1 MVLAK
6 SPFFTAGWPFLR
18 TPENQNKTLEVLGA
32 EMLNSYRKPY
42 PISELCRRAEW
53 IRLETI
59 RQIAGAGLGH
69 YSSTFSAA
77 ELLAALYYRTLR
89 LDPVNPQCPDRDKF
103 LLGKGHIAVG
113 LWPILADLGYF
124 PTDWLDSFGKID
136 SPLTDHPNM
145 RVVPGIDFSSG
156 SLGHNLSVGVG
167 MCIASRYKKGEDRT
181 FVLLGDGEIHEG
193 QVWEAVMSASH
204 YKLGN
209 LVAIVDANG
218 SSADGPTSD
227 VMNIEPIAGRFE
239 AFGWRAVE
247 IDGNDM
253 EQIVEALDGLPPSS
267 SDVPTVIVA
276 RTLKGK
282 GVSFMEASPREWHMG
297 FMGPADRQ
305 KAEQEIR
312 ERMQ

>member
-1 MVLAK
+1 MSRPDYPPPPANAPERPYSVD
-6 SPFFTAGWPFLR
+6 FLR
-18 TPENQNKTLEVLGA
+18 W
-32 EMLNSYRKPY
+32 
-42 PISELCRRAEW
+42 RAEW

-77 ELLAALYYRTLR
+77 ELLAVLYYRILR
-89 LDPVNPQCPDRDKF
+89 LDPTNPEWLGRDKF
-103 LLGKGHIAVG
+103 LLGKGHIGVG
-113 LWPILADLGYF
+113 LWPILADLGFF
-124 PTDWLDSFGKID
+124 PAEWLENFGKID
-136 SPLTDHPNM
+136 APLTDHPIM
-145 RVVPGIDFSSG
+145 RAVPGVDFSSG

-167 MCIASRYKKGEDRT
+167 MCLASRFREGNDRT
-181 FVLLGDGEIHEG
+181 FVLLGDGELHEG

-204 YKLGN
+204 YRLGN

-247 IDGNDM
+247 IDGHDVASIIEVM
-253 EQIVEALDGLPPSS
+253 DALPDPATT
-267 SDVPTVIVA
+267 VPTVIVA

-282 GVSFMEASPREWHMG
+282 GVSFMEASPREWHLG
-297 FMGPADRQ
+297 FLGPEDRQ
-305 KAEQEIR
+305 RAEQEIR
-312 ERMQ
+312 SRMQ

>member
-1 MVLAK
+1 MK
-6 SPFFTAGWPFLR
+6 ESTRSPLPADNHQRPCSIDALR
-18 TPENQNKTLEVLGA
+18 W
-32 EMLNSYRKPY
+32 
-42 PISELCRRAEW
+42 RAEW

-77 ELLAALYYRTLR
+77 EILAVLYYRTLR
-89 LDPVNPQCPDRDKF
+89 LDPANPRWPDRDKF

-124 PTDWLDSFGKID
+124 SAAWLDDFGKID
-136 SPLTDHPNM
+136 APLTDHPSM
-145 RVVPGIDFSSG
+145 REVPGIDFSSG

-167 MCIASRYKKGEDRT
+167 MCLASRLRGGSDRT
-181 FVLLGDGEIHEG
+181 FVLLGDGELHEG
-193 QVWEAVMSASH
+193 QLWEAAMSASH
-204 YKLGN
+204 YRLGN

-227 VMNIEPIAGRFE
+227 VMNIEPITGRFE

-247 IDGNDM
+247 IDGHDVAR
-253 EQIVEALDGLPPSS
+253 IVEVMDGLPASATA
-267 SDVPTVIVA
+267 VPTVIVA

-282 GVSFMEASPREWHMG
+282 GVSFMETSPRDWHLG
-297 FMGPADRQ
+297 FLGPADRER
-305 KAEQEIR
+305 AEGEIR
-312 ERMQ
+312 SRMT

>member
-1 MVLAK
+1 
-6 SPFFTAGWPFLR
+6 
-18 TPENQNKTLEVLGA
+18 
-32 EMLNSYRKPY
+32 MLNAYQKPY
-42 PISELCRRAEW
+42 PLEGLRWRAEW

-77 ELLAALYYRTLR
+77 ELLAVLYYRTLQ
-89 LDPVNPQCPDRDKF
+89 LDPANPEWPDRDKF
-103 LLGKGHIAVG
+103 LLGKGHIGVG

-124 PTDWLDSFGKID
+124 PADWLDHFGKID
-136 SPLTDHPNM
+136 QPLTDHPSM
-145 RVVPGIDFSSG
+145 RDVPGVDFSSG

-167 MCIASRYKKGEDRT
+167 MCLASRFRGGKDRT
-181 FVLLGDGEIHEG
+181 FVLLGDGELHEG
-193 QVWEAVMSASH
+193 QLWEAAMAASH

-218 SSADGPTSD
+218 SSADGPTSE

-247 IDGNDM
+247 IDGHDVA
-253 EQIVEALDGLPPSS
+253 QIAAVMDELSDSG
-267 SDVPTVIVA
+267 SDVPTAIVA

-282 GVSFMEASPREWHMG
+282 GVSYMEASPREWHLG

-305 KAEQEIR
+305 QAEDEIR
-312 ERMQ
+312 GRMQ

>member
-1 MVLAK
+1 MSVP
-6 SPFFTAGWPFLR
+6 SNPPPPRFPERPYSIEGLR
-18 TPENQNKTLEVLGA
+18 W
-32 EMLNSYRKPY
+32 
-42 PISELCRRAEW
+42 RAEW

-77 ELLAALYYRTLR
+77 ELLTVLYYRTLR
-89 LDPVNPQCPDRDKF
+89 LDPAKPQWPDRDKF

-124 PTDWLDSFGKID
+124 PTAWLDDFGKID
-136 SPLTDHPNM
+136 APLTDHPIM
-145 RVVPGIDFSSG
+145 REVPGIDFSSG

-167 MCIASRYKKGEDRT
+167 MCLASRFRSGDDRT
-181 FVLLGDGEIHEG
+181 FVLLGDGELHEG
-193 QVWEAVMSASH
+193 QVWEAAMSASH

-227 VMNIEPIAGRFE
+227 VMNIEPVTGRFE
-239 AFGWRAVE
+239 AFGWRSVE
-247 IDGNDM
+247 IDGHDVSR
-253 EQIVEALDGLPPSS
+253 IVEVLDELP
-267 SDVPTVIVA
+267 DARTAVPTVIVA

-282 GVSFMEASPREWHMG
+282 GVSFMEESPREWHLG
-297 FMGPADRQ
+297 FLGPDDRQ
-305 KAEQEIR
+305 RAENEIR
-312 ERMQ
+312 SRMK

>member
-1 MVLAK
+1 MPDSTK
-6 SPFFTAGWPFLR
+6 SPSPAKTRQRPCSIQELR
-18 TPENQNKTLEVLGA
+18 
-32 EMLNSYRKPY
+32 
-42 PISELCRRAEW
+42 RRAEW

-77 ELLAALYYRTLR
+77 EILAVLYYRTLR
-89 LDPVNPQCPDRDKF
+89 LDPANPQWLDRDRF

-124 PTDWLDSFGKID
+124 PRAWLEDFGKID
-136 SPLTDHPNM
+136 APLTDHPNM
-145 RVVPGIDFSSG
+145 RDVPGIDFSSG
-156 SLGHNLSVGVG
+156 SLGHNLSVGAG
-167 MCIASRYKKGEDRT
+167 MCLASRLRSGGERA
-181 FVLLGDGEIHEG
+181 FVLLGDGELHEG
-193 QVWEAVMSASH
+193 QLWEAAMLASH

-209 LVAIVDANG
+209 LIAIVDANG
-218 SSADGPTSD
+218 SSANGPTSD

-247 IDGNDM
+247 IDGHDVAR
-253 EQIVEALDGLPPSS
+253 IVEVLDGLPDSK

-282 GVSFMEASPREWHMG
+282 GVSFMEASPRDWHLG
-297 FMGPADRQ
+297 FLGPADRQ
-305 KAEQEIR
+305 RAEEEIR
-312 ERMQ
+312 SRMT